1 MKNAMSDPQPPE
13 VTLDLNREQFRIS
26 EEFLAKV
33 LSQDSPSYAARPALG
48 PEARKILAEVGFLL
62 LVFGGI
68 WLAAAQIA
76 FFKMATG
83 RTIVAGVAFTAS
95 GVLLII
101 ATRWGHFG

>member
-1 MKNAMSDPQPPE
+1 MPQVRSGGLCGILGCEDGEVLTAGELEHDSCMSQN
-13 VTLDLNREQFRIS
+13 T
-26 EEFLAKV
+26 
-33 LSQDSPSYAARPALG
+33 G
-48 PEARKILAEVGFLL
+48 KILAEVGFLL

-83 RTIVAGVAFTAS
+83 RTIVAGVAFAGS

>member
-1 MKNAMSDPQPPE
+1 MWGIVDCAPVHGARGE
-13 VTLDLNREQFRIS
+13 RVEHDLP
-26 EEFLAKV
+26 
-33 LSQDSPSYAARPALG
+33 LSQHTG
-48 PEARKILAEVGFLL
+48 KVLAEVGFLL

-68 WLAAAQIA
+68 WLVAAQIA

-83 RTIVAGVAFTAS
+83 RTIVAGVAFAAS